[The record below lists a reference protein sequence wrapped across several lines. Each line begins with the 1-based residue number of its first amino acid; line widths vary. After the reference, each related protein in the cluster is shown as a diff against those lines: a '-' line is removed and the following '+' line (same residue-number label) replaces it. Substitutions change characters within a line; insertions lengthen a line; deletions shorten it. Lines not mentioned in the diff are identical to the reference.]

1 MFFCF
6 RSTNRT
12 GRWFRQ
18 QFTTSVRWDGW
29 DKRRHKLCRINTI
42 LRGLITK
49 CTAIKLYSGC
59 TVAWAG
65 LQLAYLRTFIVQHP
79 LFCGCFTF
87 TQTKAA
93 AHAVRSFILAYVKLY
108 NYLRNRTPGSLQMK
122 FVSPMPDAQPEVCL
136 HSCWKTSTL
145 HHYQI
150 TLCLQCSSE

>member
-59 TVAWAG
+59 TVAWGG
-65 LQLAYLRTFIVQHP
+65 LQLPYLRTFIVQHP
-79 LFCGCFTF
+79 LFLWLFYVYADESCGTCCSFIHSGLRKAVQLFTEPHTRITANEVCFSHARCTTRGLF
-87 TQTKAA
+87 TQLLKDIHT
-93 AHAVRSFILAYVKLY
+93 SSLS
-108 NYLRNRTPGSLQMK
+108 NYIVFTM
-122 FVSPMPDAQPEVCL
+122 
-136 HSCWKTSTL
+136 
-145 HHYQI
+145 
-150 TLCLQCSSE
+150 